1 MSDPSPWFVYLL
13 ECADGSVYTGITTDV
28 ERRFGEHRAGTG
40 ARYTRS
46 RVPVA
51 VLGQLPCADR
61 SEASRLEAAI
71 KRLRAADKRE
81 FCRLLNGGDI
91 CAARVLVGLPVADL
105 SVGVADTPGPV

>member
-1 MSDPSPWFVYLL
+1 MSSPWFVYLI

-51 VLGQLPCADR
+51 VLGHFPCADR

-71 KRLRAADKRE
+71 KRLRAARKRE
-81 FCRLLNGGDI
+81 FCALVNGGDI
-91 CAARVLVGLPVADL
+91 AAARVLLERSSSQLSPPGAGL
-105 SVGVADTPGPV
+105 